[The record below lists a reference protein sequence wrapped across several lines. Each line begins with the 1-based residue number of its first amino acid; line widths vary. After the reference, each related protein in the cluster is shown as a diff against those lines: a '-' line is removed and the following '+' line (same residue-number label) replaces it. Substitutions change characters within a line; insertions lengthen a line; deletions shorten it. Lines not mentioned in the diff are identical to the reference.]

1 MSCSTLV
8 CLLGLW
14 VSDVVI
20 FQQHPLLWIIC
31 YDFDSRSGANTFPY
45 CGFSRV
51 VQCLLVQCVRCVLS
65 SMCLFRCGL
74 VHFVAY
80 STAIVLQHCICR
92 LVRDMI
98 VFLCVL

>member
-14 VSDVVI
+14 VSESPI
-20 FQQHPLLWIIC
+20 YQQHPLFWIIC
-31 YDFDSRSGANTFPY
+31 YDFDSRSGANTFPC

-51 VQCLLVQCVRCVLS
+51 VECLLVQCVRCVLS
-65 SMCLFRCGL
+65 SMCLFRCRL

-80 STAIVLQHCICR
+80 SIDIVLQHCIYR
-92 LVRDMI
+92 LVRDIMI
-98 VFLCVL
+98 FLSVL